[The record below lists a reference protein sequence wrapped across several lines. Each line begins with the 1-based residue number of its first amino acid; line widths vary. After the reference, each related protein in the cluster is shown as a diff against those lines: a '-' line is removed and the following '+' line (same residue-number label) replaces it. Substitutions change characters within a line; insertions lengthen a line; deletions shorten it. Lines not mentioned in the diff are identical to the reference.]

1 MNKKVLV
8 FIVASIF
15 VVTGVAVYFI
25 VQKDD
30 SAKVNNILSEKNIEK
45 SQVTNKKC
53 GDGVC
58 DLAEKNNQ
66 NLCPRDC
73 TLVNDQKVIRDL
85 KYSSVDSEAVKL
97 DLYFPAETC
106 TGKHPLI
113 IKIHGGAFKEG
124 DKYPVV
130 TKFLTDACYVVASLN
145 YRMSG
150 EAVFSA
156 GNQDVK
162 SAVRWLR
169 DNADK
174 YNLDSENF
182 GAMGGSAGGYY
193 VSFLGT
199 TGDTKDF
206 DAGDNL
212 EYSSAVQAVV
222 DEFGLVDFSTLT
234 NDRIDAGL
242 PSNSA
247 NSVESKYIGC
257 DIALSS
263 CTNAVKASPVN
274 YISKGDPPFLIL
286 HGTKDKT
293 IPIKQ
298 SQDFHD
304 KLQVANVPVTFIT
317 LPNAGHGGD
326 EFNRYESQIVD
337 FFDKYLK
344 N

>member
-1 MNKKVLV
+1 MNKKLLILAILSSIIVGIGSYLVLR
-8 FIVASIF
+8 
-15 VVTGVAVYFI
+15 
-25 VQKDD
+25 KND
-30 SAKVNNILSEKNIEK
+30 SAKINKVSSERNIEK
-45 SQVTNKKC
+45 SQVANKKC

-58 DLAEKNNQ
+58 DLAEKNNP

-73 TLVNDQKVIRDL
+73 ASVSDQKVIHDL

-113 IKIHGGAFKEG
+113 IKIHGGAFKGG
-124 DKYPVV
+124 DKYPTV

-150 EAVFSA
+150 EAVFPA

-169 DNADK
+169 ANADK
-174 YNLDSENF
+174 YDLDSENF
-182 GAMGGSAGGYY
+182 GAMGGSAGGYFA
-193 VSFLGT
+193 SFLGT

-206 DAGDNL
+206 DIGDNL
-212 EYSSAVQAVV
+212 EYSSSVQAIV
-222 DEFGLVDFSTLT
+222 DEFGLVNFSTLT
-234 NDRIDAGL
+234 EDRIGAGF
-242 PSNSA
+242 PVDST

-257 DIALSS
+257 DINSS
-263 CTNAVKASPVN
+263 ICANAVVASPAS
-274 YISKGDPPFLIL
+274 YISKEDSPFLIL
-286 HGTKDKT
+286 HGAKDKT

-298 SQDFHD
+298 SQDFHV
-304 KLQVANVPVTFIT
+304 KLQTANISSTFIT
-317 LPNAGHGGD
+317 LPNAGHGD
-326 EFNRYESQIVD
+326 PEFNKYEPKIVE

-344 N
+344 